1 MPTFEQLLTA
11 RLAPLATAVTQWS
24 EMIGKLKSPLQDDAK
39 AMKSKADKSSWAGDN
54 ATVTKEFVT
63 KTANEFSDAVTE
75 AESVRDLLKDAHGLF
90 KSAQDDL
97 KHAYEN
103 PPPGITIYSNG
114 VLSHRVHP
122 DRRSKDSTEPVATEA
137 QFEALREKL
146 EGILKRANEADELCA
161 WGLRALIRNHPNDFG
176 STDLNGIADAKKMRA
191 EEKQQA
197 ENGREAAKL
206 YARWEH
212 LDDDERE
219 RLLAFAEKG
228 KNSPAFAEQLMTNL
242 SYRGRDQQEAVLLLA
257 SSLESGGRDG
267 QLSSADARLY
277 KALSGSL
284 ATATGPD
291 SSIGSPG
298 GVTSAWTDKLITT
311 ARDGNGLP
319 RQHPGAIGGG
329 AATLKNLT
337 DLMAADAGNDAVYDP
352 NKDPKEKSSPWKKDE
367 GDPVYSEAFLTEVG
381 DTIREWET
389 NNDDAY
395 DGVMKNWQG
404 TQEDPMKGLL
414 NAMSR
419 NPAASTHY
427 FDPNTTDNLEYFLE
441 DRKWPGGEVE
451 SKMPEE
457 KQYTSARA
465 ELGLALESAA
475 TGRVPGSPMHP
486 VPAHHDA
493 AETAIFERVM
503 GEYTEAFHRDQAAI
517 PVSMRLPMADMIADY
532 SGDVHQILGKEMNG
546 ATKFNGLEI
555 ERGDLTRIIRATV
568 EDPNAYKVIH
578 GSQTV
583 VIGEGLERFQAD
595 SFRQKDEELR
605 AWVKQSASV
614 LGHLDG
620 VRDDVIFDLGQAEKD
635 ANAYEKM
642 LKYHLYG
649 GLLTPIPMAG
659 DAIQRSV
666 DWGLS
671 EGLNEDNSKVDAD
684 TREQRIKHYEDGQDQ
699 MNGMLRGIATKRG
712 LTVEELDASPGEFED
727 HLQAG
732 AKEWYLTGHA
742 EAKKLTGE

>member
-11 RLAPLATAVTQWS
+11 RLGPLDTAVTQWTA
-24 EMIGKLKSPLQDDAK
+24 MIGKLTSPLQSDAN
-39 AMKSKADKSSWAGDN
+39 AMRAKADKSTWKGEN

-63 KTANEFSDAVTE
+63 KTAKEFSDAVTE
-75 AESVRDLLKDAHGLF
+75 AESVRDLLKDAHTLF

-103 PPPGITIYSNG
+103 PPPGIVIYPNG

-137 QFEALREKL
+137 QFEALRGKL

-176 STDLNGIADAKKMRA
+176 STDIGGIAEAKKLRA

-219 RLLAFAEKG
+219 RLITLAEEG
-228 KNSPAFAEQLMTNL
+228 KDSPAFAEQLMTNI

-267 QLSSADARLY
+267 QLSGSDARLY
-277 KALSGSL
+277 RALSGSL
-284 ATATGPD
+284 ATATGPE
-291 SSIGSPG
+291 SSIGTAG

-337 DLMAADAGNDAVYDP
+337 DLMAADVGDKAYDP
-352 NKDPKEKSSPWKKDE
+352 EDKNASPYDKDK

-381 DTIREWET
+381 DTIRDWET
-389 NNDDAY
+389 DNDDAY

-419 NPAASTHY
+419 NPSASTHY
-427 FDPNTTDNLEYFLE
+427 FDPNTTDNLKYFME
-441 DRKWPGGEVE
+441 DRDWPGGAVE
-451 SKMPEE
+451 DKMPDDL
-457 KQYTSARA
+457 KQTSARTEFGA
-465 ELGLALESAA
+465 ALEAAA
-475 TGRVPGSPMHP
+475 TGREPGSPLHA

-493 AETAIFERVM
+493 AETAIFERVLK
-503 GEYTEAFHRDQAAI
+503 EYSGDDAAENQSSV
-517 PVSMRLPMADMIADY
+517 PVSMRSSVGNMIGDY
-532 SGDVHQILGKEMNG
+532 ASDVHQILGKKMDG
-546 ATKFNGLEI
+546 PTDFNNLEV
-555 ERGDLTRIIRATV
+555 ERGDLLRIMRGAA
-568 EDPNAYKVIH
+568 EDPKAFGVIH
-578 GSQTV
+578 HSQSV
-583 VIGEGLERFQAD
+583 VIAEGMNSFPAD
-595 SFRQKDEELR
+595 SYRKEDEELR

-620 VRDDVIFDLGQAEKD
+620 VRGDVIYDLGQAEKD
-635 ANAYEKM
+635 ANGWNKM
-642 LKYHLYG
+642 MNYHVIG
-649 GLLTPIPMAG
+649 APLTAIPIAG
-659 DAIQRSV
+659 DVLQRSV
-666 DWGLS
+666 DVGTAAYMNDL
-671 EGLNEDNSKVDAD
+671 NSKVDAD
-684 TREQRIKHYEDGQDQ
+684 TRRNMVDHFENGENQ
-699 MNGMLRGIATKRG
+699 MDAMMRRTAMDKG
-712 LTVEELDASPGEFED
+712 LTEEELDASPGEYED
-727 HLQAG
+727 HLQA
-732 AKEWYLTGHA
+732 AAENWYQYGIEDA
-742 EAKKLTGE
+742 QKKMGQP